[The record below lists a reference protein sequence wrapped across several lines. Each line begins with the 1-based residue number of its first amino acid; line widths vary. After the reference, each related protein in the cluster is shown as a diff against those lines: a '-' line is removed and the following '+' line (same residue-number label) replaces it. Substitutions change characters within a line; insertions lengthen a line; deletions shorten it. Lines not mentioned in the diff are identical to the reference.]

1 MGIRDKTAG
10 AKGFRF
16 SFLFLLFK
24 RTVFICHGFVIA
36 IWRGEAYNIFKRTK
50 RPKEVLLMKKR
61 LLAAGMAA
69 FLLTSCSSL
78 FEPIGES
85 SGSSGSESSAAE
97 SSGTEEQNAPLL
109 SFRIQDETF
118 IVNTAGKEIL
128 SGKNLWLI
136 QDLFT
141 NEAPFITKSRYEAVK
156 RDEDGWIEQHR
167 TFTTVYDRNGKEIQ
181 SETEGDLNAVFGDYV
196 VWMESNDSINGKLVR
211 RSTGEVLFNDVNST
225 AKLGS
230 SYVVVITI
238 RKALRQRWWTPTEP
252 SASWRIFT
260 ASIPVGIP
268 IILCPSECRVWEP
281 A

>member
-1 MGIRDKTAG
+1 
-10 AKGFRF
+10 
-16 SFLFLLFK
+16 
-24 RTVFICHGFVIA
+24 
-36 IWRGEAYNIFKRTK
+36 
-50 RPKEVLLMKKR
+50 MKKR

-118 IVNTAGKEIL
+118 IVNTVGKEIL

-196 VWMESNDSINGKLVR
+196 VWMESDNINGKLVR
-211 RSTGEVLFNDVNST
+211 RSTGEVLFNDVNSV

-230 SYVVVITI
+230 SYVVVYHNTEGAPPTLVDANGTFSELEDFYSFYTSGDPNYFVSLRMQDAGTGLIDAQLREVLPPVYVTVQVTNGYALTWDGAESEIWRLPEAEKIRTI
-238 RKALRQRWWTPTEP
+238 GGEKIQY
-252 SASWRIFT
+252 FD
-260 ASIPVGIP
+260 
-268 IILCPSECRVWEP
+268 
-281 A
+281 

>member
-1 MGIRDKTAG
+1 
-10 AKGFRF
+10 
-16 SFLFLLFK
+16 
-24 RTVFICHGFVIA
+24 
-36 IWRGEAYNIFKRTK
+36 
-50 RPKEVLLMKKR
+50 MKKR

-141 NEAPFITKSRYEAVK
+141 NEAPLLQSPGMKRLNGTKTDGSSSIGLLPPFMTGTGRKFSRK
-156 RDEDGWIEQHR
+156 R
-167 TFTTVYDRNGKEIQ
+167 KEI
-181 SETEGDLNAVFGDYV
+181 
-196 VWMESNDSINGKLVR
+196 
-211 RSTGEVLFNDVNST
+211 
-225 AKLGS
+225 
-230 SYVVVITI
+230 
-238 RKALRQRWWTPTEP
+238 
-252 SASWRIFT
+252 
-260 ASIPVGIP
+260 
-268 IILCPSECRVWEP
+268 
-281 A
+281 